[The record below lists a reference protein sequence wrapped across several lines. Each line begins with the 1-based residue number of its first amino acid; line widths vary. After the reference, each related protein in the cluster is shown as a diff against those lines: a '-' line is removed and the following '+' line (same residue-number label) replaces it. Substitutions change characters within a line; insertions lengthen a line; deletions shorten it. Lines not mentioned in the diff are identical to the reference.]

1 MCDHTS
7 EIPDL
12 TAVPAIPGTLPL
24 AFFDTAL
31 AGLRHYYAV
40 TTALDLGLFEL
51 LREPKTG
58 SECADALG
66 CRNDL
71 VTLLCESLV
80 STGLLEKDGEQFHTS
95 AIGQLYL
102 ISSSPFCQ
110 KHAIAFQRRLAGLWT
125 QLPTILKEGP
135 VTYDRAGMFRD
146 VIIPSMAE
154 HCRCGLLQQVTRQIA
169 ALPEFPVARRLLDL
183 CGGHG
188 LYAIAFCQANPHLEA
203 VVFDLPEVTEATRD
217 FIQKYQADRVRVL
230 PGDIFTDPIG
240 GGYDIIFS
248 SSNPGGKVPSLIPKI
263 VAALNTGGLFI
274 NKQAIDDIPE
284 DPYTSLEWNL
294 WTFAGIQKQ
303 MKRYVFSNSV
313 TLAEYNRQLADHGL
327 VVRDVVPI
335 DAETAM
341 TIAEKVV
348 RADQAE

>member
-125 QLPTILKEGP
+125 QLPIILKEGP

-154 HCRCGLLQQVTRQIA
+154 NCRCGLLQQVTGHIA
-169 ALPEFPVARRLLDL
+169 ALPEFSRAKRLLDL
-183 CGGHG
+183 GGGHG
-188 LYAIAFCQANPHLEA
+188 LYSIAFCQKNSGLSAT
-203 VVFDLPEVTEATRD
+203 VFDLPPVTEATRD
-217 FIQKYQADRVRVL
+217 FIAHYHAHRVHIL
-230 PGDIFTDPIG
+230 PGDFFTDPIG
-240 GGYDIIFS
+240 SGYDIIFS

-263 VAALNTGGLFI
+263 AAALNNGGLFI
-274 NKQAIDDIPE
+274 NKQTIDEAPE
-284 DPYTSLEWNL
+284 DPFMSLEWNL

-303 MKRYVFSNSV
+303 AKRYVFSNSV
-313 TLAEYNRQLADHGL
+313 TLAEYNRELADHGF
-327 VVRDVVPI
+327 VVRDLIPI
-335 DAETAM
+335 DAQSAM
-341 TIAEKVV
+341 TIAQKNSGMDEWS
-348 RADQAE
+348 